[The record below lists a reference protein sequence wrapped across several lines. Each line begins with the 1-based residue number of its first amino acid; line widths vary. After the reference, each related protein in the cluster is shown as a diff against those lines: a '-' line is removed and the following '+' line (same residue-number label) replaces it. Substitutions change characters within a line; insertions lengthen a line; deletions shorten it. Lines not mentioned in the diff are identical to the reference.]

1 MIWLILVIIKPSTN
15 HKVIALHELFSAKED
30 ARIYRD
36 VIAKLASCF
45 QTPLN
50 LTGSTALKC
59 HLLDYGIR
67 QKKVALTDLDIL
79 VANASCLP
87 ESLNQDFLVAHF
99 HPLSQPGRMLLQLVE
114 KTSALRVD
122 VFTPFSTTLDT
133 RLVDVTLG
141 DRLCKLVSV
150 EDLAARLL
158 AVIGAVLQHEPIDPK
173 YVESFK
179 MLKPLANTSTIDAI
193 WKDYRKAHLAQAFEE
208 ATTLIQHYLESHPEL
223 LKKPVY
229 NQDIHQSC
237 SSCQVSQ
244 RFPLASRAKIY
255 DMIGFV

>member
-1 MIWLILVIIKPSTN
+1 M
-15 HKVIALHELFSAKED
+15 
-30 ARIYRD
+30 
-36 VIAKLASCF
+36 IAKLSNCF
-45 QTPLN
+45 QTPLT

-59 HLLDYGIR
+59 HLLGYGIN
-67 QKKVALTDLDIL
+67 QTKTGLTDLDIL
-79 VANASCLP
+79 VPNAAALP

-99 HPLSQPGRMLLQLVE
+99 HPLSKQGRMPLQLVE
-114 KTSALRVD
+114 KTSAVRVD

-133 RLVDVTLG
+133 RSVDVILG

-158 AVIGAVLQHEPIDPK
+158 AVMGGVLQNEPIDPK

-179 MLKPLANTSTIDAI
+179 TLRSFVNTSTIDAI
-193 WKDYRKAHLAQAFEE
+193 WKDYRKAHLVQAFEE
-208 ATTLIQHYLESHPEL
+208 VATLIQQHLESHPEL

-229 NQDIHQSC
+229 NQNVHQSC
-237 SSCQVSQ
+237 SSCQAST